1 MTANIN
7 LGYLEYSDK
16 SVMNTIIVIMVL
28 FVKNL

>member
-7 LGYLEYSDK
+7 LGYLEYSDI